1 MKSKSFQRWFWVHK
15 WSSLVCAVF
24 MLLLCVTGLPLI
36 FHHEIDHLLGYSSDV
51 PEIDH
56 TGPNADIDGVVERA
70 LKLRPGETVQFLVRE
85 LDEPHALYVRLGTSV
100 KSADMSAF
108 LTFDARTGEFL
119 GDYPLGQGVMNF
131 MLRLHVDMF
140 AGLPGTL
147 FLGFM
152 GVLLLASL
160 VSGVAVYGLHARKS
174 GFARVRRERS
184 PRLRWLDLH
193 NLLGIVTLVW
203 LFVVTATGVVNTLS
217 IPIFAEWQATELAE
231 MTAPF
236 RDQAPP
242 ERFAD
247 LDEVFAAANR
257 AAPDEQL
264 SFLAFPGNEFT
275 SPHHFN
281 AFMQGTTALTSKLIT
296 PVLIDAETAEVVAT
310 GGMPWTVSALM
321 LSQPLHFGDYGGMP
335 LKILWALLT
344 VLTIIVLATGIYLWL
359 KRGDA
364 SLRAR
369 NGAAGERQALD
380 SGRPA
385 ESPVRS

>member
-1 MKSKSFQRWFWVHK
+1 MKQKTYQRWYWVHK

-36 FHHEIDHLLGYSSDV
+36 FHHEIDHWLGYSSDV
-51 PEIDH
+51 PEIEH
-56 TGPNADIDGVVERA
+56 AGANADVDDVVDRA
-70 LKLRPGETVQFLVRE
+70 LALRPGETVQFLVRE
-85 LDEPHALYVRLGTSV
+85 PDEPHALYVRLGTSV
-100 KSADMSAF
+100 KSADMSSF
-108 LTFDARTGEFL
+108 LTFDARTGELL
-119 GDYPLGQGVMNF
+119 GDYPLSQGVMNF
-131 MLRLHVDMF
+131 MLRLHVDLF

-160 VSGVAVYGLHARKS
+160 ASGVAVYGPHARKS

-184 PRLRWLDLH
+184 ARLRWLDLH

-231 MTAPF
+231 MTAQY
-236 RDQAPP
+236 RDRAPP
-242 ERFAD
+242 ERLAD
-247 LDEVFAAANR
+247 LDEVLAAADR
-257 AAPDEQL
+257 AAPEKRL
-264 SFLAFPGNEFT
+264 SFLAFPGNEFA

-281 AFMQGTTALTSKLIT
+281 AFMQGNTTLTSKLIT

-310 GGMPWTVSALM
+310 GGMPWTVSTLM

-359 KRGDA
+359 KRSDA
-364 SLRAR
+364 PRRAR
-369 NGAAGERQALD
+369 NGAAGDRQTPA

-385 ESPVRS
+385 ESPARS